1 MPKVP
6 RVPKI
11 EGNGFSKEH
20 PLMKA
25 FLHLV
30 FLWFALLIGTV
41 SAQERPPLP
50 EPPQPPAGV
59 KAYRDLAYVPSG
71 HERQKLDLYVPEA
84 GKGPFPLI
92 VWIHG
97 GAWKR
102 GSKERCPPLP
112 WSGKGYV
119 VASINYRLCQDA
131 KFPAQIKDC
140 KTAIRW
146 LRAHARRFKVDPD
159 RIVAW
164 GGSAGGHLA
173 SLLGT
178 AGDEE
183 EWELGCDPGSS
194 QVQAVIDWYGRADL
208 SPVTKDPAWAD
219 SPSASLLGGW
229 GEEVAQVAREA
240 SPIYHVSK
248 DDPPF
253 LIMHGDMDKVVPVR
267 QSQRF
272 AKALKDAGVKV
283 KLLILTGVGH
293 GGSDFLGPEQVE
305 VIDAFLN
312 EYLARER
319 TGKSLRPASP
329 LPSGGQ

>member
-1 MPKVP
+1 MIGLLSMRTEPVK
-6 RVPKI
+6 RTI
-11 EGNGFSKEH
+11 
-20 PLMKA
+20 
-25 FLHLV
+25 LV
-30 FLWFALLIGTV
+30 SLWITLLLGIA

-50 EPPQPPAGV
+50 EPPRPPSGV
-59 KAYRDLAYVPSG
+59 RAFRDLAYVPNG
-71 HERQKLDLYVPEA
+71 HERQKLDLYVPEV

-97 GAWKR
+97 GGWKH

-119 VASINYRLCQDA
+119 VASINYRLSQDA
-131 KFPAQIKDC
+131 RFPAQIKDC
-140 KTAIRW
+140 KAAIRW
-146 LRAHARRFKVDPD
+146 LRSHAGQYRIDRN

-178 AGDEE
+178 AWDVA
-183 EWELGCDPGSS
+183 EWDPGEEPVSS

-208 SPVTKDPAWAD
+208 TPVTLDPAWAD
-219 SPSASLLGGW
+219 SPSASLLGGC
-229 GEEVAQVAREA
+229 GEEVAQVAKKA
-240 SPIYHVSK
+240 SPIYHVSG

-267 QSQRF
+267 QSQAF
-272 AKALKDAGVKV
+272 AKALKQAGVKV
-283 KLLILTGVGH
+283 KLLILTGAGH
-293 GGSDFLGPEQVE
+293 GGGDFLRPEQVE
-305 VIDAFLN
+305 VIDAFLK

-319 TGKSLRPASP
+319 AARSPRPGSP
-329 LPSGGQ
+329 RPSGGR